1 MAVRKLLTSNSHVEF
16 QHQMLDCLVSFGIQ
30 RIMGLF
36 LVSPKWIL
44 HSNSHIP
51 NYVTIRKKNVSYFSM
66 ILYLWVCCCCCCTYL
81 LCTKRFATHS
91 TRGFSFLLS
100 LKLSLKEISFIFHL
114 FFSLFVYI
122 LDIVVLGQLHVRAK
136 H

>member
-16 QHQMLDCLVSFGIQ
+16 QHQMLNCLVSFGIQ

-44 HSNSHIP
+44 YSNSHIP

-66 ILYLWVCCCCCCTYL
+66 ILYLWVCCCCRTNT
-81 LCTKRFATHS
+81 LCKKRFATHS
-91 TRGFSFLLS
+91 ARGFSFLLG

-114 FFSLFVYI
+114 VFSLYI
-122 LDIVVLGQLHVRAK
+122 YFITSLF
-136 H
+136 